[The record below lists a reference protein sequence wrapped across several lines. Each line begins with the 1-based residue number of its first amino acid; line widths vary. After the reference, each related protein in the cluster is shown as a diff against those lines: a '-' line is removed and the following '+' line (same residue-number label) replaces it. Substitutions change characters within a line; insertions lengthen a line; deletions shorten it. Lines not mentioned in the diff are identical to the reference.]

1 MSKKIKKFLK
11 NTEKKLNH
19 LDRVIRS
26 VKADCDKL
34 YVVIMIDMFICYL
47 MYFVNIDEYKVLEF
61 YKMTH
66 TMRKTF
72 LNEIKHNFY
81 KRFLYKKWDIL

>member
-61 YKMTH
+61 
-66 TMRKTF
+66 
-72 LNEIKHNFY
+72 
-81 KRFLYKKWDIL
+81 